1 MLVLHGA
8 GVSSGICIGTA
19 YMLRRS
25 RPEISEYLLPDHLI
39 ESEVERFS
47 RAIKEVHQQ
56 LNLILERIPS
66 NAPKEASSFIDA
78 HILILNDSM
87 ISKEPTELIRNR
99 KCNAEWALQQQGKM
113 LTDMFDKI
121 EDRYIRSKSTDVIQ
135 VVDRVMRNLLG
146 QDETDHQALK
156 KGQIIIA
163 NDLTPADTVLLKHK
177 KIRAFVTDL
186 GGPISH
192 TAILARSLQI
202 PAIVAVHNATRF
214 IKKDEDIIIDGKRGV
229 VILSPDKSI
238 LTEYRK
244 RNRRIT
250 ELKIELEKLQK
261 ARSVTKD
268 GKKILLQTNIE
279 LPADVKA
286 TIKTNAAGIG
296 LYRTEFLFMNRL
308 DAPDEEEQ
316 FKNYVKVVK
325 AIPNRPVT
333 IRTLDLG
340 ADKQVDGG
348 KHSGEVAINP
358 ALGLRAL
365 RLCLKSP
372 EIFRPQLRAILRAS
386 AFGKVRLMLPMIS
399 GVDELLLALE
409 FVEETKAD
417 LKIRGIKFDKNLPV
431 GGMIEIPSAAIAADL
446 FAPHLD
452 FMSIGTNDLIQ
463 YTLAIDRVDDA
474 VNYLYDPLH
483 PAVLRLIAN
492 VIAAGRAAKIP
503 VAMCGEMA
511 GDLRFSRLLLGL
523 GLTEF
528 SMHPASLLGIKR
540 IVKTSNIASLK
551 RFAKKV
557 LAIKEIGELHAT
569 VDAEN
574 EKQNRR
580 NTLKK

>member
-19 YMLRRS
+19 YTLRRS
-25 RPEISEYLLPDHLI
+25 RPEISEYLLPDHLVK
-39 ESEVERFS
+39 SEIERFS
-47 RAIKEVHQQ
+47 RAIKEVHLQ
-56 LNLILERIPS
+56 LSKVLERIPS
-66 NAPKEASSFIDA
+66 NAPKETSSFIDA
-78 HILILNDSM
+78 HILILNDGM
-87 ISKEPTELIRNR
+87 ISKEPIDLIRNR

-113 LTDMFDKI
+113 LTDMFGKI
-121 EDRYIRSKSTDVIQ
+121 EDQYIRSKSTDVIQ
-135 VVDRVMRNLLG
+135 VVDRVIRNLLG
-146 QDETDHQALK
+146 QDDTDHDSLK

-229 VILSPDKSI
+229 VILSPDKNI
-238 LTEYRK
+238 LAEYRK
-244 RNRRIT
+244 RNRHIT
-250 ELKIELEKLQK
+250 QLRIELEKLQK

-268 GKKILLQTNIE
+268 GKKIQLHTNIE

-348 KHSGEVAINP
+348 KLGGDVAINP

-399 GVDELLLALE
+399 GVDELQLALE
-409 FVEETKAD
+409 FVEETKAE
-417 LKIRGIKFDKNLPV
+417 LKIRGIKFDKKLPI

-483 PAVLRLIAN
+483 PAVLRLIVN
-492 VIAAGRAAKIP
+492 IIEAGRVAKIP

-511 GDLRFSRLLLGL
+511 GDLRFARLLLGM

-528 SMHPASLLGIKR
+528 SMHPASLLGIKK
-540 IVKTSNIASLK
+540 IVKTSNITSLK
-551 RFAKKV
+551 RFAKKI
-557 LAIKEIGELHAT
+557 LAIKDIGELHAT
-569 VDAEN
+569 IDLEN

-580 NTLKK
+580 TASKR

>member
-19 YMLRRS
+19 YTLRRS

-39 ESEVERFS
+39 ESEIERFS
-47 RAIKEVHQQ
+47 RAIKEVHRQ
-56 LNLILERIPS
+56 LSNILERIPS
-66 NAPKEASSFIDA
+66 SAPKETSSFIDA

-87 ISKEPTELIRNR
+87 ISEEPIQLIRNR
-99 KCNAEWALQQQGKM
+99 KCNAEWALHQQGKM
-113 LTDMFDKI
+113 LTDMFGKI
-121 EDRYIRSKSTDVIQ
+121 EDQYIRSKSTDVIQ
-135 VVDRVMRNLLG
+135 VVDRIIRNLLG
-146 QDETDHQALK
+146 QDEADHQSIK

-177 KIRAFVTDL
+177 RIRAFVTDL

-229 VILSPDKSI
+229 VILSPDKNI

-250 ELKIELEKLQK
+250 QLRIELEKLQK

-268 GKKILLQTNIE
+268 GKKILLHTNIE

-308 DAPDEEEQ
+308 RAPDEEEQ

-348 KHSGEVAINP
+348 KHSGDVAINP

-417 LKIRGIKFDKNLPV
+417 LKIRGIKYDKKLPV

-483 PAVLRLIAN
+483 PAVLRLIQN
-492 VIAAGRAAKIP
+492 VIEAGRAAKIP

-511 GDLRFSRLLLGL
+511 GDLRFSRLLLGM

-528 SMHPASLLGIKR
+528 SMHPASLLGIKK

-551 RFAKKV
+551 RFAKKI
-557 LAIKEIGELHAT
+557 LATKDIGELHAT

-580 NTLKK
+580 NA

>member
-19 YMLRRS
+19 YTLRRS
-25 RPEISEYLLPDHLI
+25 RPEISEYLLPEHLI
-39 ESEVERFS
+39 ESEIERFA
-47 RAIKEVHQQ
+47 RAIKEVHLQ
-56 LNLILERIPS
+56 LNQVLERIPS
-66 NAPKEASSFIDA
+66 NAPKETSSFIDA
-78 HILILNDSM
+78 HILILNDGM
-87 ISKEPTELIRNR
+87 ISKEPIELIRNR

-113 LTDMFDKI
+113 LTDMFGKI
-121 EDRYIRSKSTDVIQ
+121 EDKYIRSKSTDVIQ
-135 VVDRVMRNLLG
+135 VVDRIIRNLLG
-146 QDETDHQALK
+146 QEDTDHDSLK

-229 VILSPDKSI
+229 VILSPDKNI
-238 LTEYRK
+238 LAEYRK
-244 RNRRIT
+244 RNRHIT
-250 ELKIELEKLQK
+250 QLRIELEKLQK

-268 GKKILLQTNIE
+268 GKKIQLHTNIE

-316 FKNYVKVVK
+316 FRNYVKVVK

-348 KHSGEVAINP
+348 KLGGDVAINP

-409 FVEETKAD
+409 FVEETKAE
-417 LKIRGIKFDKNLPV
+417 LKIRGIKFDKKLSV

-492 VIAAGRAAKIP
+492 TIEAGRAAKIP

-511 GDLRFSRLLLGL
+511 GDLRFARLLLGM

-528 SMHPASLLGIKR
+528 SMHPASLLGIKK
-540 IVKTSNIASLK
+540 IVKTSNITSLK
-551 RFAKKV
+551 RFAKKI
-557 LAIKEIGELHAT
+557 LAIKDIGELHAT
-569 VDAEN
+569 IDFEN

-580 NTLKK
+580 TAPKR